1 MDRDELS
8 AVTHAGLP
16 FANPLSEAKV
26 DELIGSL
33 ALGEGSRVLDVG
45 AGNGEIL
52 RRIVVTY
59 GVTGIGLDPAAG
71 PTLDER
77 AELRRARIE
86 ELTERDF
93 DVVANVA
100 ASHAFGRWH
109 DALDALAGLVR
120 PGGHV
125 LFGEGYWRR
134 EPPPAYLE
142 ALGGATRDE
151 LPLGLPELVY
161 AGEAHGLR
169 AVHLAVA
176 SEDDWDR
183 YEWRLIRNGERAAAQ
198 AVDPAD
204 AQALREWVGAARRR
218 VLGEGGR
225 DTLGFALVLF
235 TRVDE

>member
-1 MDRDELS
+1 MQSAELS
-8 AVTHAGLP
+8 AICHAGLP
-16 FANPLSEAKV
+16 FANPLGEEKV

-33 ALGEGSRVLDVG
+33 ALGAGARVLDVG

-52 RRIVVTY
+52 RRIVGRY
-59 GVTGIGLDPAAG
+59 GVRGIGLDPAAS
-71 PTLDER
+71 PAIDER

-93 DVVANVA
+93 DVAVNVA

-109 DALDALAGLVR
+109 DALAALTGLVR
-120 PGGHV
+120 PGGFV

-134 EPPPAYLE
+134 EPPAAYLE
-142 ALGGATRDE
+142 ALGATAEE
-151 LPLGLPELVY
+151 LPYGLGDLVRG
-161 AGEAHGLR
+161 GEAHGLR
-169 AVHLAVA
+169 SVHLAVA

-183 YEWRLIRNGERAAAQ
+183 YEWRLIRNGERAAAHLGEG
-198 AVDPAD
+198 PD
-204 AQALREWVGAARRR
+204 AEALRTWVGRARRR

-235 TRVDE
+235 TRE

>member
-1 MDRDELS
+1 MNVAELS
-8 AVTHAGLP
+8 AICHAGLP
-16 FANPLSEAKV
+16 FANPLSEDKV

-33 ALGEGSRVLDVG
+33 ALGAGARVLDVG

-52 RRIVVTY
+52 RRIVGRY
-59 GVTGIGLDPAAG
+59 GVTGIGLDPASP

-93 DVVANVA
+93 DAVVNVA

-109 DALDALAGLVR
+109 DALAGLADLVR
-120 PGGHV
+120 PGGFV

-134 EPPPAYLE
+134 QPSPAYLE
-142 ALGGATRDE
+142 ALGATADE
-151 LPLGLPELVY
+151 LPYGLGDLVRG
-161 AGEAHGLR
+161 GEAHGLHS
-169 AVHLAVA
+169 VHLAVA

-198 AVDPAD
+198 LGEDPD
-204 AQALREWVGAARRR
+204 AAQLRAWVARARDR

-235 TRVDE
+235 TRR